1 MWGSF
6 MRVLTTEPFPPFLGN
21 QAEIAVI
28 TLHKYID
35 EPLELK
41 GKFQNYA
48 SFVGKSEH
56 FQSSHLKKSVVGNKR
71 WAWADSKSAMCM
83 LLKLNFL

>member
-1 MWGSF
+1 

-56 FQSSHLKKSVVGNKR
+56 FQSSHLKKVWLVIKDGHEQIQNLPCVCS
-71 WAWADSKSAMCM
+71 
-83 LLKLNFL
+83 